1 MSFIV
6 ILDSKN
12 IFLLYRMPVTTDA
25 VARGCVVDVSGCT
38 LIDKCS
44 ECKKEIVKLIEL
56 DDMFADYFAQL
67 SYLKKRAGEVKK

>member
-1 MSFIV
+1 
-6 ILDSKN
+6 
-12 IFLLYRMPVTTDA
+12 MPVSTDA

-67 SYLKKRAGEVKK
+67 NYLRKSASGAK